1 MSFSD
6 EIHQSI
12 RAHITDELEPAR
24 QRGKYICPI
33 CGSGKGPN
41 GTAAFSID
49 KDGIHGRCFARCNFY
64 GDIFDLCSR
73 RDGISLQEAERRL
86 MDKYC
91 PNGVPATPAASKK
104 GVAKP
109 AKPTVAVL
117 SSSDIQRQAEAY
129 KAVLMGSDGE
139 AYLRGRGLTADTME
153 HFSLGYDAKNQRVT
167 IPYNEQLTY
176 YDTRAVSDTSQVR
189 HKNLDG
195 ITMPLF
201 NPSALYTG
209 MPCFVVESPLCAIS
223 IEQEGGCAVAISGTS
238 GKNRLKKQVEQKR
251 PSEKLILSLDND
263 EAGRKAQSDIA
274 AMLQEMEIPFLEANV
289 AGTAKD
295 PNELLQRDP
304 LALRANIAGVYEQIR
319 SAAAQ
324 NEAERLAKYE
334 EGNAGNAIDAFFA
347 DIERDKNSPAISTGF
362 PELDKLLDG
371 GLYAGLYIVG
381 AVTSLGKTTFTL
393 QIADNIAAAGQ
404 DVLFFSLEMAQRE
417 LIAKSLSRL
426 TFELSQDKSRAKTT
440 LGILSGRRWANY
452 SREEMQLLAQSAD
465 QYKDG
470 PGRHI
475 WFHEGIGNIG
485 VEQIREQVD
494 AHIRSTGRKPVV
506 VIDYLQI
513 LAPSDPR
520 ASDKQNTDKA
530 VLELKR
536 LSRDKGIPVFGIS
549 SLNRDNYL
557 NPINNAAFKESGAI
571 EYSSD
576 ILIGLQFS
584 GMDYQDGEADKA
596 REKRIRELIKRQQ
609 DRGNQGDAE
618 EIELKILKFRNGRK
632 GTSLQL
638 HYFPWFNFYR
648 ENVGFISAD
657 GDKTPF
663 DGRMRARRI

>member
-6 EIHQSI
+6 STHLSI
-12 RAHITDELEPAR
+12 QAHLSDELEPAR
-24 QRGKYICPI
+24 QRGKYICPL
-33 CGSGKGPN
+33 CESGRGAK

-49 KDGIHGRCFARCNFY
+49 KDGIHGKCFSCNFY

-73 RDGISLQEAERRL
+73 RDGISLQEAERWL

-91 PNGVPATPAASKK
+91 PNGVPTTQAASKK

-117 SSSDIQRQAEAY
+117 SLSDIQRQAEAY
-129 KAVLMGSDGE
+129 KAALMGSDGE

-176 YDTRAVSDTSQVR
+176 YDARAVSDASQVR
-189 HKNLDG
+189 HKNLEG
-195 ITMPLF
+195 VTMPLF

-304 LALRANIAGVYEQIR
+304 LALRASISGVYEQIR

-334 EGNAGNAIDAFFA
+334 AGNAGNAIDAFFA

-362 PELDKLLDG
+362 PGLDKLLDG
-371 GLYAGLYIVG
+371 GLYAGLYIIG

>member
-91 PNGVPATPAASKK
+91 PNGVPTTPAASKK

-109 AKPTVAVL
+109 AKPTVAAL
-117 SSSDIQRQAEAY
+117 SSSDIQRQAGAY
-129 KAVLMGSDGE
+129 KAALMGSDGE

-176 YDTRAVSDTSQVR
+176 YDTRAVSDSSQVR

-195 ITMPLF
+195 VTMPLF

-263 EAGRKAQSDIA
+263 EAGRKAQSDIV

-304 LALRANIAGVYEQIR
+304 LALRASIAGVYEQIR

-334 EGNAGNAIDAFFA
+334 AGNAGNAIDAFFA

-638 HYFPWFNFYR
+638 HYFPWFNFYK

-663 DGRMRARRI
+663 DGRVRTRRI